1 MNESCIICSQG
12 HLYFFFIDFIMT
24 HANLLIGKNN
34 TCNLTEV
41 IRLKKEFELQTA
53 KKNIIKDTSY
63 SNMNMVNNEYQTEQ

>member
-34 TCNLTEV
+34 TCDLTEV
-41 IRLKKEFELQTA
+41 IRLKKEFA
-53 KKNIIKDTSY
+53 FANSKKKYYQRYVLI
-63 SNMNMVNNEYQTEQ
+63 EYEYGKQ